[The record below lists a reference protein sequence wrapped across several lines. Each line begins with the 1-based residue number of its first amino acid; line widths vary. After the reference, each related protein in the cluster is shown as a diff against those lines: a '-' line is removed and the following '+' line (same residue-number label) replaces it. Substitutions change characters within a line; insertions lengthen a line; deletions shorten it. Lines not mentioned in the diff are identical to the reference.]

1 MSESKNLPLP
11 PCTNPCPAKFDQI
24 SAIQHGRIIRAV
36 STASVRLEEITNTA
50 IRGASQGRRFE
61 SLLGKS
67 DTGI

>member
-36 STASVRLEEITNTA
+36 STVFAHREAKDRRLILKPA
-50 IRGASQGRRFE
+50 QRA
-61 SLLGKS
+61 
-67 DTGI
+67 